1 MSIDWGI
8 TTLNPKLSE
17 QLGRIDGKLTTLHR
31 FFFVN
36 VAIGDDTENTHD
48 APVSAIQPQD
58 PAVIVGD
65 VVVGNN
71 GYLASVVAISTTT
84 LTLLPLNQSIGG
96 SNHAL
101 CYYNGNV
108 SRRSGGMSRGTIPL
122 ADVLPRPN
130 VGDYILGR
138 NGYIVEVRAVVLE
151 TNIVE
156 YLGTAQ
162 NLTGYTDIT
171 ADADTSISSGMAS
184 DVLDYLRQINIDGR
198 YIYNDTADIYYS
210 HVVVQGDNSQII
222 WNEIDHYSSDLRLHR
237 YTYRN
242 GSVCKLVEEG
252 PTYTRIAQ
260 VADPTGG
267 NDAVNFNYLKSN
279 YLPVANPSAVDT
291 LTLQQASGTAV
302 TASVSAAADVDIIQ
316 LSGDN
321 QNRVI
326 RGLTDPLD
334 PTDAVPK
341 SYADKAMPF
350 VITLDYDTIHYTTDA
365 TRDQILAALADN
377 RRIVGYFSDEHN
389 VPQQLAGGSVDLTC
403 HNPAGAQAG
412 QRLVGLFVGDRGLS
426 SIEVD
431 FANAGYATWRETT
444 PDVGLPIQVTFT
456 GTTGDGNAHSSINFN
471 TLINAV
477 RSNRIIAPRYLDDI
491 NNVYYS
497 LVTARYVTEGA
508 GREVYVAQ
516 GVFYN
521 ESGTGALEKVITCKQ
536 DASGCYIYIH

>member
-279 YLPVANPSAVDT
+279 YLPVADPVAVDT
-291 LTLQQASGTAV
+291 LTVQQGSGTAF
-302 TASVSAAADVDIIQ
+302 TASVSASAGVDIIQ
-316 LSGDN
+316 LTSDN
-321 QNRVI
+321 QQRVI
-326 RGLTDPLD
+326 RGVSDPID
-334 PTDAVPK
+334 PTDVAPK
-341 SYADKAMPF
+341 SYVDKAVPL
-350 VITLDYDTIHYTTDA
+350 VITLDYDTVQYITDV
-365 TRDQILAALADN
+365 TRDDILDALN
-377 RRIVGYFSDEHN
+377 KHRRIVGYFSDEHN

-403 HNPAGAQAG
+403 HDPAGAQAG

-431 FANAGYATWRETT
+431 FANSGYATWSETS
-444 PDVGLPIQVTFT
+444 PDVGLPVTVTFT
-456 GTTGDGNAHSSINFN
+456 GTTSSGNALSSLSFATI
-471 TLINAV
+471 INAIRRGRLIV
-477 RSNRIIAPRYLDDI
+477 PKYLDDLT
-491 NNVYYS
+491 NVYYN
-497 LVTARYVTEGA
+497 LVTVRYATVGA
-508 GREVYVAQ
+508 NEVYVAQ

-521 ESGTGALEKVITCKQ
+521 ESGTGALEKVITCKL
-536 DASGCYIYIH
+536 DSSGCYIYIH